1 MKGSRARPRQANRQ
15 VRLAASGTLLVGL
28 LAALGWG
35 LADGTDG
42 WVSAALGTGLVIGFF
57 ASGFVPLVVAR
68 TGGLRAGAGL
78 AVLLLTYT
86 LRLALVLLALR
97 LATRADFVHPTALGT
112 TLVVTALAWSG
123 VHLAV
128 VMRAARTR

>member
-1 MKGSRARPRQANRQ
+1 MRGLHARSRATNQP
-15 VRLAASGTLLVGL
+15 VRLAALGTLLGGL

-42 WVSAALGTGLVIGFF
+42 WVSAALGTALVIAFF

-112 TLVVTALAWSG
+112 TVVITALAWSG

-128 VMRAARTR
+128 VLRTGRTR